1 MQSKVGPVLI
11 CTPALLT
18 LLSIF
23 TGNGFAASV
32 SEKLIDDA
40 AERVKERSESKE
52 SSPDAG
58 ESSGH
63 ALIGKT
69 FWVGSYST
77 ASNSRYVYEVRRA
90 LNISPVNIEPVK
102 IKVTDYAPDPTR
114 YGIGSKQYEVEMP
127 SGEKKWIVADLLQK
141 ALETGVLLSY
151 DPGAKQK
158 EEEAAEQSRAKA
170 LAAKRAAARAKLIQ
184 SKNWPESIKQDV
196 LNRKVGI
203 GMTQEQVTLSWGK
216 PERINQSVGPW
227 GTHEQW
233 IYGHTYLYFE
243 NGVLRSYQS
252 SR

>member
-1 MQSKVGPVLI
+1 MESKVGPVLI
-11 CTPALLT
+11 GTPALLT

-23 TGNGFAASV
+23 AGNGFAASV
-32 SEKLIDDA
+32 REKLIDDPA
-40 AERVKERSESKE
+40 QSVKERSESKE
-52 SSPDAG
+52 SSADAG
-58 ESSGH
+58 ESPGH

-77 ASNSRYVYEVRRA
+77 ASNGRYVYEVRRA

-114 YGIGSKQYEVEMP
+114 YGSPKQYEVEMP
-127 SGEKKWIVADLLQK
+127 SGEKQWILADLVQK
-141 ALETGVLLSY
+141 ALETEALLSY
-151 DPGAKQK
+151 DPVAKQK
-158 EEEAAEQSRAKA
+158 EKEAAEKSRAKA
-170 LAAKRAAARAKLIQ
+170 LAAKQAAARTKLIQ
-184 SKNWPESIKQDV
+184 SKNWPESVKQDV

-233 IYGHTYLYFE
+233 IYGRTYLYFE